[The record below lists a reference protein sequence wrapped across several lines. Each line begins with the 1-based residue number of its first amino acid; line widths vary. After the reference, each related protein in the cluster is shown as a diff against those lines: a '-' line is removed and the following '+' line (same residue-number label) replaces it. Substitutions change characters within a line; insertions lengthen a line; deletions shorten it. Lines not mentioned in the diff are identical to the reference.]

1 MGRVLDD
8 AIANWPAPNAT
19 AGVANAQRLLDAAG
33 PTDRPMP
40 WASVT
45 KLLTALAALIAVEE
59 GVVDLDEP
67 AGPPGS
73 TVRHLLAHASG
84 LPMDGPIEG
93 DAPPALIAKPGTRR
107 IYSNLG
113 FETLTAHLATQAGM
127 PFAEYLLE
135 AVLVPLDLKQTSVEG
150 SPASGA
156 TGPLT
161 DLMALGR
168 ELLSPTLIS
177 AETLATATAVTFPNL
192 AGVLPGFGRQDPNDW
207 GLGFELRDHKA
218 PHWTGTANSPQT
230 FGHFGRSGSFLW
242 VDPVAGLSCGS
253 LSDRDFGPWAAEAW
267 PALSDAMIAN
277 YA

>member
-1 MGRVLDD
+1 
-8 AIANWPAPNAT
+8 
-19 AGVANAQRLLDAAG
+19 
-33 PTDRPMP
+33 MP

-45 KLLTALAALIAVEE
+45 KLLTALAALIAVDE

-84 LPMDGPIEG
+84 LPMDGGPT
-93 DAPPALIAKPGTRR
+93 PIAKPGTRR

-218 PHWTGTANSPQT
+218 PHWTGTTNSPQT

>member
-1 MGRVLDD
+1 
-8 AIANWPAPNAT
+8 
-19 AGVANAQRLLDAAG
+19 
-33 PTDRPMP
+33 
-40 WASVT
+40 
-45 KLLTALAALIAVEE
+45 
-59 GVVDLDEP
+59 
-67 AGPPGS
+67 
-73 TVRHLLAHASG
+73 
-84 LPMDGPIEG
+84 
-93 DAPPALIAKPGTRR
+93 
-107 IYSNLG
+107 
-113 FETLTAHLATQAGM
+113 
-127 PFAEYLLE
+127 
-135 AVLVPLDLKQTSVEG
+135 
-150 SPASGA
+150 
-156 TGPLT
+156 
-161 DLMALGR
+161 MALGR

-218 PHWTGTANSPQT
+218 PHWTGTTNSPQT